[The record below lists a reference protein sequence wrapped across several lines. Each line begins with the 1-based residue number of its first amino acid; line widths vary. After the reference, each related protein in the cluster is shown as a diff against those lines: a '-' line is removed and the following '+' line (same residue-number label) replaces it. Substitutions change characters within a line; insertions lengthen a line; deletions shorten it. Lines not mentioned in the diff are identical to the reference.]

1 MSYCVNPDCTQ
12 PKNLS
17 DAFLCQ
23 SCGSRLL
30 VRNRYRVT
38 KSLGQGG
45 FGATFVAV
53 DMSLPGEPICVL
65 KQLRPSNSHEKF
77 LKMARELFEREARTL
92 GKIGNHPQIPRLLDY
107 FEDRQSFYLVQDFV
121 SGITLHQEIR
131 KEGLFNEAKIQK
143 FLIEILPIIQYVH
156 SKEIIHRDIKP
167 ANIIRRDQDNKLVLI
182 DFGAVKNEVSKL
194 ADQEEVGSGNTAF
207 TQFAVGT
214 SGYAPPEQLVMRPVF
229 ASDIYS
235 LGITCIYLM
244 TGKSPKDIENHPST
258 GEMMWQKYVQLGPIL
273 QPIISKMLES
283 SVKHRY
289 QSAEQVLRALELAEQ
304 PFTKSGMVTSTVGT
318 PPNSTGD
325 RTIDRSPTP
334 SPPPAPPSPS
344 PGASPVQK
352 LAKTIRENRD
362 RAGSPTNLNLNTTN
376 PSVAAVNNTDKTSV
390 AINRKREI
398 TKMDANSLLKAY
410 QRGQRTFND
419 LDITGANLPKAN
431 LPGVTWENTNCSGGN
446 LQNANLGAGKFT
458 KTNFTRACLRGAN
471 LSKSVMDYANL
482 QDADLRGADLSE
494 SQLSKANLQGT
505 NLCGANLRG
514 VKMSESQLGMAKTN
528 FLTVFPNGKRG
539 GFW

>member
-23 SCGSRLL
+23 ACGARLL

-77 LKMARELFEREARTL
+77 LRMARELFEREARTL

-131 KEGLFNEAKIQK
+131 KEGLFKEDKILK
-143 FLIEILPIIQYVH
+143 FLVEILPIIQYVH
-156 SKEIIHRDIKP
+156 SREIIHRDIKP

-194 ADQEEVGSGNTAF
+194 ADEEAGTGNTAF

-258 GEMMWQKYVQLGPIL
+258 GEMMWQKYVQLGPTL
-273 QPIISKMLES
+273 LPIISKMLES

-304 PFTKSGMVTSTVGT
+304 PFVRST
-318 PPNSTGD
+318 PPASTSPNPGRD
-325 RTIDRSPTP
+325 RAP
-334 SPPPAPPSPS
+334 SPPPPPPASSRENSQPI
-344 PGASPVQK
+344 SPVQK

-362 RAGSPTNLNLNTTN
+362 KMGTVN
-376 PSVAAVNNTDKTSV
+376 PSNFDPTMAEIPEKSAFVTS
-390 AINRKREI
+390 RKREI
-398 TKMDANSLLKAY
+398 TKMDAAAVLKAY

-419 LDITGANLPKAN
+419 LDLSGINLPKAN
-431 LPGVTWENTNCSGGN
+431 LPSVTWENTNCSGGN
-446 LQNANLGAGKFT
+446 FQNANLASGKFM
-458 KTNFTRACLRGAN
+458 KANFTRACLRGTN
-471 LSKSVMDYANL
+471 FSKSLLSYANL
-482 QDADLRGADLSE
+482 QDVDLRGADLSE
-494 SQLSKANLQGT
+494 AQLSKANLQGA

-514 VKMSESQLGMAKTN
+514 VKITAEQLSSAKTN
-528 FLTVFPNGKRG
+528 FLTIFPNGKRG

>member
-12 PKNLS
+12 PKNLP

-23 SCGSRLL
+23 ACGARLL
-30 VRNRYRVT
+30 VRNRYRAT

-65 KQLRPSNSHEKF
+65 KQLRPSNNHEKF
-77 LKMARELFEREARTL
+77 LRMARELFEREARTL

-107 FEDRQSFYLVQDFV
+107 FEERQSFYLVQDFV

-131 KEGLFNEAKIQK
+131 KEGLFNEDKIRK
-143 FLIEILPIIQYVH
+143 FLVEILPIIQYVH

-182 DFGAVKNEVSKL
+182 DFGAVKSEVSKL
-194 ADQEEVGSGNTAF
+194 ADQEESGTGNTAF

-258 GEMMWQKYVQLGPIL
+258 GEMMWQKYVQIGPTL
-273 QPIISKMLES
+273 LPIISKMLES

-304 PFTKSGMVTSTVGT
+304 PFVRSVVIPSNSGSA
-318 PPNSTGD
+318 D
-325 RTIDRSPTP
+325 DRSS
-334 SPPPAPPSPS
+334 SPPPPPP
-344 PGASPVQK
+344 PGSVNNNQTNSPVQK
-352 LAKTIRENRD
+352 LAKTIRDNRD
-362 RAGSPTNLNLNTTN
+362 RIAAGNPTNIDPTMIDM
-376 PSVAAVNNTDKTSV
+376 PEKSAFISS
-390 AINRKREI
+390 RKREN
-398 TKMDANSLLKAY
+398 TKMDANTLLKAY
-410 QRGQRTFND
+410 QRGQRTFSD
-419 LDITGANLPKAN
+419 LDLSGLELPKAN

-446 LQNANLGAGKFT
+446 LQNANLGNGKFM
-458 KTNFTRACLRGAN
+458 KANFTRACLRGTN
-471 LSKSVMDYANL
+471 FSKSLLNYANL
-482 QDADLRGADLSE
+482 QDADLRRADLSE
-494 SQLSKANLQGT
+494 AQLSKANLQGT

-514 VKMSESQLGMAKTN
+514 VKISEEQLGMAKTN
-528 FLTVFPNGKRG
+528 FLTIFPNGKRG

>member
-65 KQLRPSNSHEKF
+65 KQLRPSNNHEKF
-77 LKMARELFEREARTL
+77 LRMARELFEREARTL

-131 KEGLFNEAKIQK
+131 KEGLFSEAKIQR
-143 FLIEILPIIQYVH
+143 FLVEILPIIQYVH

-194 ADQEEVGSGNTAF
+194 ADQEEVGTGNTAF

-258 GEMMWQKYVQLGPIL
+258 GEMMWQKYVQLGPTL

-304 PFTKSGMVTSTVGT
+304 PFTKSGMVTSTLGT
-318 PPNSTGD
+318 PTNA
-325 RTIDRSPTP
+325 TIDRSPTP
-334 SPPPAPPSPS
+334 SPPPPPPI
-344 PGASPVQK
+344 PGVPAASPVQK
-352 LAKTIRENRD
+352 MAKTIRENRD
-362 RAGSPTNLNLNTTN
+362 RASNPTIVN
-376 PSVAAVNNTDKTSV
+376 PSNSSTSAANNVDRSPGM
-390 AINRKREI
+390 AHRQREI
-398 TKMDANSLLKAY
+398 TKMDANALLKAY

-419 LDITGANLPKAN
+419 LDISGSNLPKAN

-471 LSKSVMDYANL
+471 LSRSVMDYANL

-494 SQLSKANLQGT
+494 AQLSKANLQGT

-514 VKMSESQLGMAKTN
+514 VKMSESQLSMAKTN

>member
-23 SCGSRLL
+23 ACGARLL

-53 DMSLPGEPICVL
+53 DMSLPGEPVCVL

-131 KEGLFNEAKIQK
+131 KEGLFKEDKIRK
-143 FLIEILPIIQYVH
+143 FLVEMLPIIQYVH

-194 ADQEEVGSGNTAF
+194 ADQEEAGTGNTAF

-235 LGITCIYLM
+235 LGVTCIYLM

-258 GEMMWQKYVQLGPIL
+258 GEMMWQKYVEIGPTLLPIL
-273 QPIISKMLES
+273 SKMLES

-289 QSAEQVLRALELAEQ
+289 QSAEQVSRALELADQ
-304 PFTKSGMVTSTVGT
+304 PFTKSVPAPTSGQN
-318 PPNSTGD
+318 NSEVN
-325 RTIDRSPTP
+325 RSTA
-334 SPPPAPPSPS
+334 PPAPPP
-344 PGASPVQK
+344 PPAGGKNNQPISPVQK
-352 LAKTIRENRD
+352 LAKTIRENREKQGAVPD
-362 RAGSPTNLNLNTTN
+362 PTLIDM
-376 PSVAAVNNTDKTSV
+376 PEKSAFMAS
-390 AINRKREI
+390 RRREI
-398 TKMDANSLLKAY
+398 TKMDAGAVLKAY
-410 QRGQRTFND
+410 QRGQRTFSD
-419 LDITGANLPKAN
+419 LDLSGLNLPKAN
-431 LPGVTWENTNCSGGN
+431 LPDSNWENTSCIGGN

-471 LSKSVMDYANL
+471 LSKSVLNYANL

-494 SQLSKANLQGT
+494 AQLSKANLQGT

-514 VKMSESQLGMAKTN
+514 VKISESQLGSAKTN
-528 FLTVFPNGKRG
+528 FLTIFPNGKRG

>member
-23 SCGSRLL
+23 ACGARLL

-143 FLIEILPIIQYVH
+143 FLVEILPIIQYVH

-167 ANIIRRDQDNKLVLI
+167 ANIIWRDQDNKLVLI

-194 ADQEEVGSGNTAF
+194 ADQEEIGTGNTAF

-235 LGITCIYLM
+235 LGVTCIYLM

-258 GEMMWQKYVQLGPIL
+258 GEMMWQKYVQISPTLL
-273 QPIISKMLES
+273 PIISKMLES

-289 QSAEQVLRALELAEQ
+289 QSAEQVSRALELADQ
-304 PFTKSGMVTSTVGT
+304 PFTKSSVITNTLNNSSNTTV
-318 PPNSTGD
+318 D
-325 RTIDRSPTP
+325 RL
-334 SPPPAPPSPS
+334 PPPPP
-344 PGASPVQK
+344 PGTGVQSASPVQK

-362 RAGSPTNLNLNTTN
+362 RAGSPTSFN
-376 PSVAAVNNTDKTSV
+376 PSMVDTPEKSSVVAS
-390 AINRKREI
+390 RRREI
-398 TKMDANSLLKAY
+398 TKMDASALLKAY

-419 LDITGANLPKAN
+419 LDISGSNLPKAN

-458 KTNFTRACLRGAN
+458 KANFTRACLRGAN
-471 LSKSVMDYANL
+471 LSRSLLDYANL

-494 SQLSKANLQGT
+494 AQLSKANLQGT

-528 FLTVFPNGKRG
+528 FLTIFPNGKRG

>member
-23 SCGSRLL
+23 ACGARLL

-45 FGATFVAV
+45 FGATFVAL

-65 KQLRPSNSHEKF
+65 KQLRPSNNHEKF
-77 LKMARELFEREARTL
+77 LRMARELFEREARTL

-131 KEGLFNEAKIQK
+131 KEGLFSEDKIRK
-143 FLIEILPIIQYVH
+143 FLVEILPIIQYVH

-194 ADQEEVGSGNTAF
+194 ADQEESGTGNTAF

-258 GEMMWQKYVQLGPIL
+258 GEMMWQKYVQIGPVL
-273 QPIISKMLES
+273 LPIISKMLES

-289 QSAEQVLRALELAEQ
+289 QSAEQVLRALELADQ
-304 PFTKSGMVTSTVGT
+304 PFVKSGI
-318 PPNSTGD
+318 PNSGGSSNN
-325 RTIDRSPTP
+325 IDRSPP
-334 SPPPAPPSPS
+334 PPPPAKGTPPV
-344 PGASPVQK
+344 SPVQK
-352 LAKTIRENRD
+352 LAKTIRDNRD
-362 RAGSPTNLNLNTTN
+362 KVGNPNNFDPTLVDL
-376 PSVAAVNNTDKTSV
+376 PEKSFVS
-390 AINRKREI
+390 NRRRE
-398 TKMDANSLLKAY
+398 TAKMDAGALLKAY

-419 LDITGANLPKAN
+419 LDLSGLNLPKAN
-431 LPGVTWENTNCSGGN
+431 LPGITWENTNCSGGN
-446 LQNANLGAGKFT
+446 LQNANLGAGKFM
-458 KTNFTRACLRGAN
+458 KTNFTRACLRGVN
-471 LSKSVMDYANL
+471 FSKSLLSHANL

-494 SQLSKANLQGT
+494 AQLSNANLQGA

-514 VKMSESQLGMAKTN
+514 VKISEEQLGTAKTN
-528 FLTVFPNGKRG
+528 FLTIFPNGKRG

>member
-12 PKNLS
+12 PKNLP
-17 DAFLCQ
+17 DAFLYQ
-23 SCGSRLL
+23 SCGARLL

-77 LKMARELFEREARTL
+77 LRMARELFEREARTL

-131 KEGLFNEAKIQK
+131 KEGLFSEDKIRK
-143 FLIEILPIIQYVH
+143 FLVEILPIIQYVH

-194 ADQEEVGSGNTAF
+194 TDQEDLGSGNTAF

-258 GEMMWQKYVQLGPIL
+258 GEMMWQKYVQLSPTLLPIV
-273 QPIISKMLES
+273 SKMLES

-289 QSAEQVLRALELAEQ
+289 QSAEQVARALELSEQ
-304 PFTKSGMVTSTVGT
+304 PFTKSGMLDS
-318 PPNSTGD
+318 
-325 RTIDRSPTP
+325 SPTNTVARSA
-334 SPPPAPPSPS
+334 SPPPPP
-344 PGASPVQK
+344 PGNNVQAVSPVQK
-352 LAKTIRENRD
+352 LAKTIRENRE
-362 RAGSPTNLNLNTTN
+362 RVGTGQPTNVDANMTGNLDRS
-376 PSVAAVNNTDKTSV
+376 PVAATP
-390 AINRKREI
+390 KREI

-419 LDITGANLPKAN
+419 LDISGSDLPKAN

-446 LQNANLGAGKFT
+446 LQNTNLSAGKFT

-471 LSKSVMDYANL
+471 LSKSLLNYANL

-494 SQLSKANLQGT
+494 AQLSKANLQGA

-514 VKMSESQLGMAKTN
+514 VKMSESQLSTAKTN